1 MVFEWYLTEW
11 YFEWS
16 NGILNGTYKKL
27 FSFFVNGILNGI
39 PFRTSLT
46 KMLTSFL

>member
-1 MVFEWYLTEW
+1 MTEC
-11 YFEWS
+11 YSEWS
-16 NGILNGTYKKL
+16 NVILNGTYNKL

-46 KMLTSFL
+46 KMLKIFL